1 MIALI
6 IIWFVLV
13 AGISFYLGKH
23 QERVQWNKLIKEG
36 ILPTPKQKVK

>member
-1 MIALI
+1 MIALFI
-6 IIWFVLV
+6 IQNVVIAFVF
-13 AGISFYLGKH
+13 FYLGKH